1 MTKEAVKTRTN
12 TQLEYPPRYNVIIY
26 NDDYTPME
34 FVIKLL
40 IEVFNKNITTAK
52 EITMEI
58 HNNTSAIAGNYNFE
72 IAEQKT
78 NEAITVARANGH
90 PLQLKTFPVEWV

>member
-40 IEVFNKNITTAK
+40 IEVFIFDFKSIP
-52 EITMEI
+52 
-58 HNNTSAIAGNYNFE
+58 GVPRPF
-72 IAEQKT
+72 
-78 NEAITVARANGH
+78 
-90 PLQLKTFPVEWV
+90 